1 MRHHGDDCGGSR
13 KGIIGTVSGR
23 IHNGTSR
30 RGACAFLRDVSL
42 SGG

>member
-1 MRHHGDDCGGSR
+1 MHDHGNDCGRGQED
-13 KGIIGTVSGR
+13 IIGTVSGR

-30 RGACAFLRDVSL
+30 RGACAFLRDFSL